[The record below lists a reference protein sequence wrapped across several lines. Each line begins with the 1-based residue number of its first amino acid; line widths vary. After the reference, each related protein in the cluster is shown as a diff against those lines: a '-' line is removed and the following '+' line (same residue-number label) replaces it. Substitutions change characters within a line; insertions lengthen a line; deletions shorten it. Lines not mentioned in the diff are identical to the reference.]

1 VPSGAATTCLAG
13 NKLVNFLSQFCVCVC
28 GWVGGWGGEIPYPF
42 FPSWFPLPYLK
53 RTLQVIPGFYWY
65 I

>member
-28 GWVGGWGGEIPYPF
+28 VGGSVGGGVRSHTLF
-42 FPSWFPLPYLK
+42 FPVGSLYL
-53 RTLQVIPGFYWY
+53 I
-65 I
+65 